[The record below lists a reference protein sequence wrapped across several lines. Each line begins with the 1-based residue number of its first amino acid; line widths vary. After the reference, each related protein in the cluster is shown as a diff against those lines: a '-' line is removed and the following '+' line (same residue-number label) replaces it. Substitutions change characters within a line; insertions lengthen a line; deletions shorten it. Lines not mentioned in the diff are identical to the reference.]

1 MAGRPRPHPV
11 GYLLAAAVGLTWAT
25 NAVGGGT
32 FWSGMVDFTSG
43 AKTAQQV
50 ADDIEKSWP
59 Q

>member
-1 MAGRPRPHPV
+1 MAANADVFRYDGSDLMP
-11 GYLLAAAVGLTWAT
+11 